1 MKKIIIAVFLLWG
14 TSTVNSFASSLAEDD
29 INKVEQLSNDKNFLN
44 YYNSL
49 FAFSNRLYKTNATE
63 LFSKFVQANASQSEI
78 NQLLVKMNIA
88 SVDEIKAELTLQD
101 NNLNSFEKNNSFLK
115 EENGK
120 DILKKALIKAV
131 KNGGI
136 KYFSKLPAD
145 CLESFML
152 GSALCWVTAEY
163 CNSQGGDEWTC
174 TGLLA
179 ACFSSLY
186 NAYDK
191 CNGFFQW

>member
-101 NNLNSFEKNNSFLK
+101 NNLNSFEKNNPFLK
-115 EENGK
+115 EEMGK
-120 DILKKALIKAV
+120 I
-131 KNGGI
+131 
-136 KYFSKLPAD
+136 F
-145 CLESFML
+145 
-152 GSALCWVTAEY
+152 
-163 CNSQGGDEWTC
+163 
-174 TGLLA
+174 
-179 ACFSSLY
+179 
-186 NAYDK
+186 
-191 CNGFFQW
+191 